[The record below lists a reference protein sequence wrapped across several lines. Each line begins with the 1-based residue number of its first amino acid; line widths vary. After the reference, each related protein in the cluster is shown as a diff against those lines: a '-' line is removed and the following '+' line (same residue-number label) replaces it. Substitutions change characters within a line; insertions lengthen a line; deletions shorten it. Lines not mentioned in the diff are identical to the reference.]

1 VKPVSPTDIAQGRP
15 PPPPIGSAGSTT
27 QGTAVASN
35 TPVQLIA
42 PSSQLPPVIGTQQPG
57 QTLPEET
64 TGPVDYVFHFADV
77 WDAREELAWGALLT
91 VELSATAMVLSLCI
105 AVIGAFA
112 RISGPKPLRMLI
124 ASYVEVIRNTPFLVQ
139 IFMLYFGLPTPSLR
153 LDANQV
159 ALIALV
165 LNGSAYTI
173 EIVRAGIES
182 IGHGQTEAGLAIGL
196 HRFQVFRFII
206 LPQALRAVVPPLGSQ
221 FILLMLNS
229 SIVSVISADELTAMA
244 RDVHS
249 RTFRPFETFIVAM
262 VIYLILSLLF
272 TGAFGLIE
280 RLAFGRK
287 VATR

>member
-1 VKPVSPTDIAQGRP
+1 M
-15 PPPPIGSAGSTT
+15 
-27 QGTAVASN
+27 
-35 TPVQLIA
+35 
-42 PSSQLPPVIGTQQPG
+42 
-57 QTLPEET
+57 
-64 TGPVDYVFHFADV
+64 DYVFHFADV